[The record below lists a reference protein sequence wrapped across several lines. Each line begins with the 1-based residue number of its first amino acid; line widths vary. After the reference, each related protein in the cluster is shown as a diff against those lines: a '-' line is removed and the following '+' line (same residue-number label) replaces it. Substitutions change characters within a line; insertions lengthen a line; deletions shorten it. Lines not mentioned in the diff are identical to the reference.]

1 MAHMG
6 ARVLSG
12 KLEGKRALGRLRCRK
27 EDNMKTYLS
36 STGMGKA
43 WTGLICLRIGA
54 GDGSM

>member
-1 MAHMG
+1 MG